1 MCQVTAIQTQEI
13 IRTFQRFQIIISI
26 TILIEEMPKLNVYKI
41 QLHLINQNIS
51 K

>member
-1 MCQVTAIQTQEI
+1 MTGDGYPNTRNYKNIQ
-13 IRTFQRFQIIISI
+13 RSQIIVSI